1 MSRPRTRVLITGA
14 SGLIGGVL
22 AGGLAA
28 EYVLRGVDRRRVI
41 GMPSRRGNM
50 RRLRSIEPSFRG
62 ADTVID
68 LAAKPDPNISWRT
81 ALRNNLPATV
91 NAFEA
96 ARRAGVKRVVFAS
109 SNHATGLY
117 ENDPPYAAILAGDR
131 SGLEPG
137 RFRLITASDPPRP
150 DGPYGVGKVFGE
162 ATGRYY
168 ADHFGLSVICLRIG
182 TVNRADAPKDARQR
196 ATLLT
201 HADLVRL
208 VRCCIE
214 APEELRFGIF
224 YGVSN
229 NTWRIWDIADARERI
244 GYEPVDD
251 AETIAR

>member
-1 MSRPRTRVLITGA
+1 M
-14 SGLIGGVL
+14 IGSVL
-22 AGGLAA
+22 ARGLAE
-28 EYVLRGVDRRRVI
+28 EYDLHGIDRRRVGEI
-41 GMPSRRGNM
+41 PSRRANM
-50 RRLRSIEPSFRG
+50 RRLRSIQPSFRG
-62 ADTVID
+62 ADVVVD
-68 LAAKPDPNISWRT
+68 LAAAPDPNIPWRT
-81 ALRNNLPATV
+81 VLENNIPATV

-96 ARRAGVKRVVFAS
+96 ARHAGVRRIVFAS

-117 ENDPPYAAILAGDR
+117 ENDPPYAAVLAGDR

-137 RFRLITASDPPRP
+137 RFRLITAADPPRP

-168 ADHFGLSVICLRIG
+168 ADHFALSVICLRIG

-208 VRCCIE
+208 VRCCVE
-214 APEELRFGIF
+214 APEDLRFGIF

-229 NTWRIWDIADARERI
+229 NTWRIWDIADAHERI

-251 AETIAR
+251 AETIVR